1 MADTHDP
8 QFPSQDPP
16 SSFNQWESEAAPS
29 KKFRPSLLVGI
40 LIAVIALVGLVLA
53 IGVGV
58 GVNPAPKGALGTSS
72 SVSATD
78 SDQGGSS
85 GDSAPKVEYIVTA
98 EAPVKINFSDNL
110 GDHLEKFN
118 GGKGRWTKRFD
129 LEEYY
134 GDLNIL
140 VTKQTDDYDNP
151 FTMTCEI
158 KLDGKTVKK
167 SDGEYAVSC
176 NKIYY
181 PR

>member
-40 LIAVIALVGLVLA
+40 LVAVIALVGVILA
-53 IGVGV
+53 IGIGV
-58 GVNPAPKGALGTSS
+58 WVNPVPQGALGTSS

-78 SDQGGSS
+78 SDQEGIS

-118 GGKGRWTKRFD
+118 GGKGRWTKSFN

-140 VTKQTDDYDNP
+140 VSKQTDDYDNP